1 MPHFPVLVPLAE
13 VMGPHHP
20 ALSQPWL
27 GFPNLIMHAHQ
38 AQVLLHVPQMHPGCK
53 SFQHTGGQQD
63 FKAQFVAHRNIKG
76 QVPVS

>member
-1 MPHFPVLVPLAE
+1 MPHFPVLTALAE

-27 GFPNLIMHAHQ
+27 GFPNLAMHAHQ
-38 AQVLLHVPQMHPGCK
+38 ALVLLHMPHPGCE
-53 SFQHTGGQQD
+53 SFQHTGDLQD
-63 FKAQFVAHRNIKG
+63 FKAQSVTHRNIKG